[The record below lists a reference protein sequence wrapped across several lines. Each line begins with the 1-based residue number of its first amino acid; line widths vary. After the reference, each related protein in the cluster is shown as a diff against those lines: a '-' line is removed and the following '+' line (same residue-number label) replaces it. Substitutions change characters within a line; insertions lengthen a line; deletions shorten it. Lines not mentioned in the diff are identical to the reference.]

1 MPKIQ
6 ARNVPDDV
14 YASLENS
21 ALKNDRSVEAEIRV
35 ALRERYLP
43 AETET
48 AAESLSLRE
57 RWQRETGARLQQ
69 LFDRLITDG
78 YFPEFRN
85 SSRAGLP
92 ELARLARDLHEPTPG
107 RLMECLEGR
116 LDVTFERADR
126 IATRF
131 CASADWLLTGSCT
144 PFPVQRIGSS
154 YRDFFMPDGYADDN
168 DVFELVRID
177 GGRHDGTLFCLRYS
191 TKSPR
196 TIALGVV
203 TEQFKLAGGMG
214 SGGHANLKAFLTF
227 LKTAGAQLAI
237 NAFSWT
243 PDEAEFDFWSVFGQ
257 HHPVWFQNAGR
268 RTSAR
273 WLQQLLNGEDP
284 GGWFEGYTSDLD
296 EIRALAP
303 GARTSGNDTGD
314 TDTESQTDEN

>member
-14 YASLENS
+14 YEAIEQS

-35 ALRERYLP
+35 ALRDRYLP
-43 AETET
+43 GETET
-48 AAESLSLRE
+48 ITAPLSLRE
-57 RWQRETGARLQQ
+57 RWQRETGERLQQ

-78 YFPEFRN
+78 YFQEFRN

-92 ELARLARDLHEPTPG
+92 ELARLARDLHDPSPA

-131 CASADWLLTGSCT
+131 CASADWLLSGSGV
-144 PFPVQRIGSS
+144 PFPVQRIGNS
-154 YRDFFMPDGYADDN
+154 YWDFFTPDGYADDN
-168 DVFELVRID
+168 DVFELIRID

-191 TKSPR
+191 TKSPH

-214 SGGHANLKAFLTF
+214 SCGHAKLKAFLRF
-227 LKTAGAQLAI
+227 LSGAKLAI
-237 NAFSWT
+237 NAFSWM
-243 PDEAEFDFWSVFGQ
+243 PDDAEFDFWSVFGQ
-257 HHPVWFQNAGR
+257 HHPVWFRNAGHL
-268 RTSAR
+268 TSAR

-284 GGWFEGYTSDLD
+284 GGWFKGYMSDLE
-296 EIRALAP
+296 EIRDISLNNPTNA
-303 GARTSGNDTGD
+303 GD
-314 TDTESQTDEN
+314 DPEPDREQTDS

>member
-14 YASLENS
+14 YEAIEQS
-21 ALKNDRSVEAEIRV
+21 AMKNDRSVEAEIRV
-35 ALRERYLP
+35 TLRDRYLP
-43 AETET
+43 DELVT
-48 AAESLSLRE
+48 AADPLSLRE
-57 RWQRETGARLQQ
+57 RWQRETGTRLQQ
-69 LFDRLITDG
+69 LFDRLMAAN
-78 YFPEFRN
+78 YFREF
-85 SSRAGLP
+85 AG
-92 ELARLARDLHEPTPG
+92 ARPLNTFDLVRLG
-107 RLMECLEGR
+107 RLLDTSPGVLMDIIEGR
-116 LDVTFERADR
+116 QELTFEFADR

-131 CASADWLLTGSCT
+131 CASADWLLGGSGA

-154 YRDFFMPDGYADDN
+154 YRDFFMPDGDADDN
-168 DVFELVRID
+168 DVFELIRIN

-284 GGWFEGYTSDLD
+284 GGWFEGYSSDLD
-296 EIRALAP
+296 EIRDISP
-303 GARTSGNDTGD
+303 GNPAGVTG
-314 TDTESQTDEN
+314 TERQRDED